1 MRGARGESFT
11 FANQFQLYWFQILN
25 ANAYNVFENNHDL
38 LLAACVVRGEG
49 AGGGE

>member
-1 MRGARGESFT
+1 MRGVRCEAFI
-11 FANQFQLYWFQILN
+11 FQNQFQLYWFQILN
-25 ANAYNVFENNHDL
+25 ANADEPFENNHDL